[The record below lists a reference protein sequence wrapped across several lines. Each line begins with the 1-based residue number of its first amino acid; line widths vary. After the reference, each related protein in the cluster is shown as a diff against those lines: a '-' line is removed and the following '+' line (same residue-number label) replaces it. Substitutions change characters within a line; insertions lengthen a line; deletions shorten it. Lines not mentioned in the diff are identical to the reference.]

1 MHATHPSSP
10 LRLAALSAMMA
21 VIGLTACGGG
31 DDDPAP
37 SPPAPAPT
45 PAPTPSPAPAANIVP
60 TSITLLAGGGL
71 GSAGDCGDANGVA
84 DQARLGQ
91 AMDMAVAPDGTVH
104 MLEKVCDGSGLTR
117 VRSVSPTGQ
126 VTTPAVASRE
136 PVVPGGPLVSFRN
149 GRSLAVGDDGTVY
162 LSDGNES
169 FLLFPSY
176 HQQGPA
182 TGIWTLTPTGAQPF
196 AGLRTWSLQP
206 ADGTGLQAQFLSVG
220 RLVFGQGALFVH
232 DYPDVIRRVT
242 RDAQVTTVTTTL
254 QMPSSI
260 TADNAGVVY
269 YNNGAGMWQ
278 RLDGTGGIPIPS
290 SGEGTSASTISSDG
304 AVYATVRSRTRMYM
318 DMYRYAPDGSVA
330 RIASQLPG
338 QPPTWDTVPTVDPQM
353 LDLDRAGNLYLL
365 HGYKLWR
372 IAFK

>member
-162 LSDGNES
+162 LSDGNEF

-182 TGIWTLTPTGAQPF
+182 TGIWTITPTGAQPF

-242 RDAQVTTVTTTL
+242 RDAQVTTVTTTRVW
-254 QMPSSI
+254 SI
-260 TADNAGVVY
+260 TTMARACGS
-269 YNNGAGMWQ
+269 GLTA
-278 RLDGTGGIPIPS
+278 RAAFPS
-290 SGEGTSASTISSDG
+290 PA
-304 AVYATVRSRTRMYM
+304 
-318 DMYRYAPDGSVA
+318 VA
-330 RIASQLPG
+330 RELRRRRFLPTARSMPRCAAG
-338 QPPTWDTVPTVDPQM
+338 LACIWTCIVTPPTEASRGSPASSRASRPLGTLSRRSIRRCLTSTGQAICTCSTVTSFGALRSNEISRM
-353 LDLDRAGNLYLL
+353 A
-365 HGYKLWR
+365 
-372 IAFK
+372 